1 MKKSLCFCL
10 LTTILGVFMIASGTF
25 LSFLSSYREDV
36 KEQKTI
42 AMSIKNEYAS
52 FNDKTQSFRNELEK
66 FEEVFGTY
74 FEDMPK
80 NEDVTLDT
88 LNKIET
94 ILKETN
100 ESTTMLKKACT
111 EDYIN
116 DPEIIERCRIF
127 QKNYE
132 TMVNTYVKMIIG
144 YNRAVEKYNGWNKV
158 EPMNTY
164 KSKIATS
171 YIDYDKDGI
180 YLGAN

>member
-10 LTTILGVFMIASGTF
+10 LTTILGVFMIVSGTF

-74 FEDMPK
+74 FEDMQK
-80 NEDVTLDT
+80 NEDVTV
-88 LNKIET
+88 
-94 ILKETN
+94 
-100 ESTTMLKKACT
+100 ESTTMLKKACQ

-132 TMVNTYVKMIIG
+132 TMVNTYVKMILG

-158 EPMNTY
+158 APMNTY
-164 KSKIATS
+164 TSKVATS